1 METRLPDIS
10 EMYVKLWE
18 RIKQKQ
24 MLESSIKL
32 FFFFSF
38 FNNVDMWILA
48 YLGEILPLKSLY
60 VLSDPRS
67 ISPV

>member
-32 FFFFSF
+32 SFFLF
-38 FNNVDMWILA
+38 FNNLDTWILA
-48 YLGEILPLKSLY
+48 YFGEILPLKSLY

>member
-32 FFFFSF
+32 SFFLF
-38 FNNVDMWILA
+38 FNNLDTWILA

-60 VLSDPRS
+60 VLSDTRS